1 MNPET
6 NEVSKRQMSLKQTT
20 ILLIS
25 VFALTIVYGLFLQF
39 LNGNLPFIDALSTV
53 ISVVALYI
61 SIKMYTEQW
70 ILWIIVDVVTVIM
83 WLIALIN
90 GTGSI
95 AVLLMWC
102 IYLINA
108 VIMYVKWRKETNG

>member
-1 MNPET
+1 
-6 NEVSKRQMSLKQTT
+6 
-20 ILLIS
+20 
-25 VFALTIVYGLFLQF
+25 
-39 LNGNLPFIDALSTV
+39 
-53 ISVVALYI
+53 
-61 SIKMYTEQW
+61 MYTEQW

-108 VIMYVKWRKETNG
+108 VIMYVKWRNETNG